1 MIKRILLPLDG
12 SEYSKKAL
20 ELAIW
25 LAKYHDAELTGMVI
39 LDVPGIKYSFGSI
52 PLGATYYTKLLS
64 DSRLITAKE
73 RINGL
78 IHNFNA
84 KCEKHSVRYAD
95 YKIEGVPSD
104 AILDASKYYDVMIVG
119 KRTFFEFD
127 SEETDGQSFEKLLDY
142 SITPVIAVPK
152 ELNLEKHTNEAR
164 KYLIMFDASLPS
176 CRALQRFAQ
185 MAVTGNIEVKLFM
198 SHDDEDYRNH
208 ELSQAKDLLN
218 AHGFDRVTAEGSDI
232 DIKKLFTPEEM
243 KEYDGVVLGSN
254 SKSTLATFFT
264 GSFTRYVIENSK
276 RVVFIG
282 Q

>member
-1 MIKRILLPLDG
+1 MIKRILLPLDT
-12 SEYSKKAL
+12 SEYSRKAL

-25 LAKYHDAELTGMVI
+25 LAKHHNAELTGMVI
-39 LDVPGIKYSFGSI
+39 IDVPGIRHSFGSI
-52 PLGATYYTKLLS
+52 PLGASYYTKILS
-64 DSRLITAKE
+64 ESRLAIARE
-73 RINGL
+73 RIQVL
-78 IHNFNA
+78 FDYFNSE
-84 KCEKHSVRYAD
+84 CDKHGVFHTN

-127 SEETDGQSFEKLLDY
+127 SEGTDGQSFIKLLDY

-152 ELNLEKHTNEAR
+152 ELNLEKHTKETR

-185 MAVTGNIEVKLFM
+185 MAATGNIELKLFM
-198 SHDDEDYRNH
+198 SHHDEDYRNH
-208 ELSQAKDLLN
+208 ELAQAKDLLK
-218 AHGFDRVTAEGSDI
+218 AHGFDKVTSEGSDV
-232 DIKKLFTPEEM
+232 DIKKLVTPEDM
-243 KEYDGVVLGSN
+243 KEYDGVVLGSH
-254 SKSTLATFFT
+254 SKSTIAAFFT

>member
-1 MIKRILLPLDG
+1 MIKRILLPLDD

-25 LAKYHDAELTGMVI
+25 LAKHHDAELTGMVI
-39 LDVPGIKYSFGSI
+39 LDVPGIKHSFGSI

-64 DSRLITAKE
+64 DSRLATAKE

-78 IHNFNA
+78 IQSFNTE
-84 KCEKHSVRYAD
+84 CEKHSVRYAN

-127 SEETDGQSFEKLLDY
+127 SEGTDGQSFEKLLDY

-152 ELNLEKHTNEAR
+152 ELNLEKHTKEAR
-164 KYLIMFDASLPS
+164 KYLIMFDASIPS

-185 MAVTGNIEVKLFM
+185 MAATGNIELKLFM

-208 ELSQAKDLLN
+208 ELNQAKELLN
-218 AHGFDRVTAEGSDI
+218 AHGFEKVTTEGSDI

-243 KEYDGVVLGSN
+243 KNYDGVVLGSH
-254 SKSTLATFFT
+254 SKSTIATFFT

-276 RVVFIG
+276 RVVFVG